1 MKFVLTDSSTGPSI
15 INMEHVVSM
24 SIVESNDKMDNELHY
39 VGFDMSNGM
48 YVKTEEFVSHGD
60 AWKWLIAIANYD
72 TTILDIIY

>member
-48 YVKTEEFVSHGD
+48 YVKTEEFVNHDD